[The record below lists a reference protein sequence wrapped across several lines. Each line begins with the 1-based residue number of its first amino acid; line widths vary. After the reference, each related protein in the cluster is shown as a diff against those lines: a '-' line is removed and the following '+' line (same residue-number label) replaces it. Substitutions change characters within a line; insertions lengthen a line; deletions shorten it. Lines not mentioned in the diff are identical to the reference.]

1 MSLQD
6 YLYVDLPKLMSLHA
20 QVSGS
25 GTGAQAAAEQ
35 LANANPSHLAALE
48 AELAAQGYLLDLTQ
62 GGVSRSLRNAQLRRT
77 LATTLCVKVMGRV
90 VIEDYQRLR
99 RSMDTLPDDVAF
111 VNKSVQASV
120 RNTDDFR
127 QTELTIAAEA
137 EQLKE
142 DSDRDSRAASQSRI
156 AQMKSDL
163 DDAINAATTV
173 HGAEQWVLD
182 GLKSW
187 IDNHLAGIVNLRVY
201 PSLQFADEQVF
212 GNLKRECFVEQNLD
226 SLHFAMGANPSS
238 SITLVGI
245 VTSVPAE
252 EADAFDPLVEFDRE
266 TLSNPQ
272 TFEKGSREVLKS
284 INTLEQLTRT
294 CHFPRVMVQPLLVY
308 RSFAPNPSATVG

>member
-1 MSLQD
+1 MPLID
-6 YLYVDLPKLMSLHA
+6 YLYLDLPKLISLHA

-25 GTGAQAAAEQ
+25 GNAAQAAGS
-35 LANANPSHLAALE
+35 LANANPSDLLALE
-48 AELAAQGYLLDLTQ
+48 AALAAQGHLLDLTH
-62 GGVSRSLRNAQLRRT
+62 SNLNHSLRDPNLRSALIST
-77 LATTLCVKVMGRV
+77 PCVKVTGRAMM
-90 VIEDYQRLR
+90 EDYQRIR
-99 RSMDTLPDDVAF
+99 QSMEALPDAVAF
-111 VNKSVQASV
+111 VNKSVQANV

-142 DSDRDSRAASQSRI
+142 DSDRVSRAASQSRI

-187 IDNHLAGIVNLRVY
+187 IDNHLAGIINLRVY

-212 GNLKRECFVEQNLD
+212 GNLKRECFVEQNLE
-226 SLHFAMGANPSS
+226 SMHYAQGAVLSFP
-238 SITLVGI
+238 ITMVGL
-245 VTSVPAE
+245 VTSVPTD
-252 EADAFDPLVEFDRE
+252 EADPFNPLAEFDRE
-266 TLSNPQ
+266 ALSNPQ
-272 TFEKGSREVLKS
+272 TLEKGNREVFKNIDVLDR
-284 INTLEQLTRT
+284 LTRA